1 MISLNIETVNSY
13 ENLPLSTSLI
23 KFDAT
28 IAKFK
33 ILLNIAVLEERLNK
47 TDIRKS
53 RPKVLSYSQI
63 SI

>member
-13 ENLPLSTSLI
+13 ESLPLSTSLI

-28 IAKFK
+28 IATFK

-63 SI
+63 CI